1 MQEGTHMYV
10 QTGTTVAPHAGAS
23 RGVDPAM
30 WGLIALVGVL
40 VAGGLGWGIAR
51 SQQPS
56 WSDTT
61 QASALARQEGQL
73 RGQERGYSEGAAVG
87 RKEARLQAQLS
98 AARSERT
105 SYMDGYR
112 AGVTQGRATA
122 RAQRGSGLDVMGL
135 PASSSLNDSID
146 ELIASTDLAL
156 GTTDGQLSRPAGYG
170 AGYGAGTG
178 VPGYDASSSALYD
191 ELPAWRR

>member
-1 MQEGTHMYV
+1 MQEGTHMFV

-23 RGVDPAM
+23 RGVDPAV
-30 WGLIALVGVL
+30 WGLVALIVAL
-40 VAGGLGWGIAR
+40 VAGGLGWAVAH
-51 SQQPS
+51 SQHAS
-56 WSDTT
+56 WSDAT

-112 AGVTQGRATA
+112 AGVEQGRVTA
-122 RAQRGSGLDVMGL
+122 RAQRGSGLDIMGM
-135 PASSSLNDSID
+135 PASSSLNESVD

-156 GTTDGQLSRPAGYG
+156 GASDGQLSRPAGYG

-191 ELPAWRR
+191 EMPAWRR